1 MKKTIALLLCL
12 MLFLPVLAAFSEA
25 AAPEREE
32 AARAETTLTARPSV
46 NGRLHVKGTTLA
58 DEAGRLWC
66 CAA

>member
-32 AARAETTLTARPSV
+32 AVRAETTLTAPLVSRS
-46 NGRLHVKGTTLA
+46 
-58 DEAGRLWC
+58 
-66 CAA
+66 